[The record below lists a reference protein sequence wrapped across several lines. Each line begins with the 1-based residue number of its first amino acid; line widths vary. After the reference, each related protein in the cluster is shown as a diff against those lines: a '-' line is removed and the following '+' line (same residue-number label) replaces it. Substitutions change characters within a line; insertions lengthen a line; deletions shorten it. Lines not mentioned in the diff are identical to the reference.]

1 MREENTTKV
10 NFDSP
15 RVWNPRRYERRFS
28 LNRHGMVRKHPICQ
42 SATQGN
48 EQNKVLYTIRKSVF
62 SYREKASLLQAQ
74 KYHLEGSGA
83 SSLQSQ
89 ASTRYWPS
97 EQTSTRRER
106 VCVCV
111 CVRKGMFDGWG
122 GVTHR
127 DAIGRLALLL
137 VLRDLLTKHCG
148 KGGVR
153 VLANLRAWV

>member
-1 MREENTTKV
+1 VARPRCNRRPVHVTGHPSKRAPEE
-10 NFDSP
+10 
-15 RVWNPRRYERRFS
+15 
-28 LNRHGMVRKHPICQ
+28 
-42 SATQGN
+42 
-48 EQNKVLYTIRKSVF
+48 SVCVC
-62 SYREKASLLQAQ
+62 
-74 KYHLEGSGA
+74 
-83 SSLQSQ
+83 
-89 ASTRYWPS
+89 
-97 EQTSTRRER
+97 